1 MIHNTKYLIPFILSF
16 FPVVFAIPFLL
27 WVGEKCSFSKA
38 AKRLGGLVVILI
50 FVLMV
55 IFNKDLVIT
64 KPIAGIVTGGLLI
77 LLFGLWDDLK
87 NINWKWQLISQIII
101 AIIAISFGVRSEFVT
116 NPFGGIIELA
126 NPLTYT
132 ILYTL
137 YIILFINS
145 LNWLDGVDGLSG
157 SVTLVALGT
166 IFFLSLLPHVNQPA
180 VAILSAISGGAI
192 LGFLVFN
199 WHPARIMAGT
209 SGAWFF
215 GFLLASLSIFAGAKI
230 ATVLMAT
237 LIPVLDLA
245 NVIRE
250 RHKVGESIF
259 RGGDN
264 RHLHH
269 KLVKLGLEEKQ
280 IVSLVCVVSVIIGL
294 AALNLSALGKLIFI
308 LLFSVGYLFI
318 MRLIDYKIP
327 NSQFPIS
334 DKNPNVQ

>member
-1 MIHNTKYLIPFILSF
+1 
-16 FPVVFAIPFLL
+16 
-27 WVGEKCSFSKA
+27 
-38 AKRLGGLVVILI
+38 
-50 FVLMV
+50 
-55 IFNKDLVIT
+55 
-64 KPIAGIVTGGLLI
+64 
-77 LLFGLWDDLK
+77 
-87 NINWKWQLISQIII
+87 
-101 AIIAISFGVRSEFVT
+101 
-116 NPFGGIIELA
+116 
-126 NPLTYT
+126 
-132 ILYTL
+132 
-137 YIILFINS
+137 
-145 LNWLDGVDGLSG
+145 
-157 SVTLVALGT
+157 
-166 IFFLSLLPHVNQPA
+166 LSLLPHVNQPA